1 MSDTRHDPVL
11 GSGATPVDGPLGRL
25 VVVFDNRIAQC
36 LTQIAT
42 ATGWTVTAL
51 DAAPTPDESSRLGPV
66 DALVV
71 CNHDGEGAYDLL
83 RAALRDGVRYVAMMA
98 SRGRSAAL
106 LEELRREGFDDE
118 QLGRLHVP
126 AGLSIGGSSPGE
138 IALSV
143 VAEVVAD
150 AHGRP
155 GGPMRDHRGV
165 PPDGLRAV
173 D

>member
-11 GSGATPVDGPLGRL
+11 GSGATPAEGPLGLL
-25 VVVFDNRIAQC
+25 VVVFDNRIAQA
-36 LTQIAT
+36 LATIAT
-42 ATGWTVTAL
+42 ATGWAVTSL
-51 DAAPTPDESSRLGPV
+51 DAAPTDEEAQALGHV

-83 RAALRDGVRYVAMMA
+83 RSALRSGVGYVAMMA
-98 SRGRSAAL
+98 SRGRSAGL
-106 LEELRREGFDDE
+106 LEQLRAEGFDDE

-150 AHGRP
+150 GHGRP
-155 GGPMRDHRGV
+155 GGPMRGH
-165 PPDGLRAV
+165 
-173 D
+173 